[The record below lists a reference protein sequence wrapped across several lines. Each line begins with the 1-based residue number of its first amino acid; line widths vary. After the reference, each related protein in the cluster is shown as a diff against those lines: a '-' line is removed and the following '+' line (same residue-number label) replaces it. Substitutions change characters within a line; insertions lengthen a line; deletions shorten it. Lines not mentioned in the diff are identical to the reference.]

1 MNATE
6 AQKLIDRVEELRK
19 ENFNY
24 QSQIMQAVQRM
35 NHNALELA
43 NLADSPLYSVIYSD
57 RAAKE
62 NA

>member
-1 MNATE
+1 MNRE
-6 AQKLIDRVEELRK
+6 DAQKLIDRIEELRK

-35 NHNALELA
+35 NQNALELA
-43 NLADSPLYSVIYSD
+43 NLADTPLYKVIYAD